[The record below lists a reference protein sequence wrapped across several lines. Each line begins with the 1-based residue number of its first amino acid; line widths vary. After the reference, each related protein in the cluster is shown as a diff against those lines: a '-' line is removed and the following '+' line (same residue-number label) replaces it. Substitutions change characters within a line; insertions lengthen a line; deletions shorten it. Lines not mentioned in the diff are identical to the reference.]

1 MSVDLSSVPSKV
13 GTLLQN
19 DYGWKDFG
27 THYWL
32 DTIPF
37 GMEDGPQSGTV
48 TGAGSSYF
56 SLRLSSYCL
65 TVGSTLS
72 AATCAKVGKAVVIR
86 RARYLETG
94 RTGPQDTV
102 YAGGGSRH
110 GVPLA
115 CGTGRCFYHLSD
127 LVR

>member
-1 MSVDLSSVPSKV
+1 LPLPLPLPFATVSVDLSTVLSKV

-19 DYGWKDFG
+19 HYGWKDFG

-37 GMEDGPQSGTV
+37 GMEYGPQSGTI

-65 TVGSTLS
+65 DVGSTLS
-72 AATCAKVGKAVVIR
+72 AATCG
-86 RARYLETG
+86 
-94 RTGPQDTV
+94 
-102 YAGGGSRH
+102 
-110 GVPLA
+110 
-115 CGTGRCFYHLSD
+115 
-127 LVR
+127 